1 MMASLY
7 WAHSRFAL
15 LNPHVFFLWASYSWC
30 TYKKTCTDLL
40 VGSTGPQWPHM
51 GPKGA
56 YLWAKTAPVVISIV
70 HEDTC
75 HTWVLRLIL
84 IFLFL
89 LFNHIIPEW
98 HRYVEVRA
106 ILLATDE
113 SPSWFSLCCCRLN
126 VGPVNAWHDILTLLF
141 IWTSKLSKTFVH
153 EVYSWFS
160 VHKSC
165 SSAHLWL
172 YFGQYQ
178 ESNIFFC
185 VLFFSGLLVCI
196 FSFSINVTSCLSL
209 PLSA

>member
-1 MMASLY
+1 ML
-7 WAHSRFAL
+7 
-15 LNPHVFFLWASYSWC
+15 
-30 TYKKTCTDLL
+30 
-40 VGSTGPQWPHM
+40 
-51 GPKGA
+51 
-56 YLWAKTAPVVISIV
+56 
-70 HEDTC
+70 HEDAC

-141 IWTSKLSKTFVH
+141 IWTSKVSKTFVH

-160 VHKSC
+160 FHKSC

-196 FSFSINVTSCLSL
+196 FSFSINVTSRLSPSLCLDCVFYKANFPDNQTLIGRDYCALYFTFSWMTKTSYCLSN
-209 PLSA
+209 